1 MSDET
6 DLYETDAAY
15 VEAWERWA
23 ESMHRN
29 SYMMMDAIGIDTSK
43 LPRPTGWGTVL
54 TALGREI
61 DQ

>member
-23 ESMHRN
+23 AERRPE
-29 SYMMMDAIGIDTSK
+29 YAEVRPYYLAIAKDAK
-43 LPRPTGWGTVL
+43 RRAQANWRVNVP
-54 TALGREI
+54 EI